1 MQFLSAFAQNLL
13 SWNLGLVLAF
23 PSIVVPSVIGI
34 SSNLNPDETLH
45 MTPDEASWLGQY
57 IYIGLLFHSNKVL
70 SSAYMHISRII
81 SKSESHCVVIVCLI
95 ASLLF
100 MVQPIGNLLSG
111 FIADSLGRKK
121 AILFINI
128 VPAIGWILLPN
139 ATSQHATYF
148 GFALLGI
155 GVGLT
160 SSITY
165 VSEIR

>member
-1 MQFLSAFAQNLL
+1 
-13 SWNLGLVLAF
+13 
-23 PSIVVPSVIGI
+23 
-34 SSNLNPDETLH
+34 
-45 MTPDEASWLGQY
+45 
-57 IYIGLLFHSNKVL
+57 
-70 SSAYMHISRII
+70 
-81 SKSESHCVVIVCLI
+81 
-95 ASLLF
+95 

-139 ATSQHATYF
+139 ATSQYATYI

-165 VSEIR
+165 VSEIRYEIVDI